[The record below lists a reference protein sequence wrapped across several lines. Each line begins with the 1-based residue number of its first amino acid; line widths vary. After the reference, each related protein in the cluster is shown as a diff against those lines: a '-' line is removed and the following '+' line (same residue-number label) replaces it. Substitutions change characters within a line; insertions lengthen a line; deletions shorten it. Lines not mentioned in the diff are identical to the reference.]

1 MLWRITYAINKFVF
15 LTTLNSNQVVKLAFI
30 ILSGCVILLLLHD
43 LIISFL
49 FSQSNDKKERQDRHI
64 LFMSSWNNLIRS
76 YIKWRYSFP
85 ISQNMI
91 YFYGT
96 LFDIVFFF
104 FLQKYL
110 FYLLMHQYFEYLNK

>member
-64 LFMSSWNNLIRS
+64 LFMSSWNNLLS
-76 YIKWRYSFP
+76 GVTP
-85 ISQNMI
+85 SQ
-91 YFYGT
+91 
-96 LFDIVFFF
+96 
-104 FLQKYL
+104 
-110 FYLLMHQYFEYLNK
+110 